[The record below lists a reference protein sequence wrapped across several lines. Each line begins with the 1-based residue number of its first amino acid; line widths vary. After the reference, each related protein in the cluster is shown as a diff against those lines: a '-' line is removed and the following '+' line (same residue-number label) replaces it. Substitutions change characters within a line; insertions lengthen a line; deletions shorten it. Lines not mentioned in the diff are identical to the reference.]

1 MAETISNMEIGKD
14 SVLLSVNPKIYPLEA
29 VYSAAYVFLDKV
41 YLLLDGDPESEV
53 IVELKPKNKPKNKE
67 ELETLGREFNN
78 ELINYS
84 DYQKRSEK
92 TARIRELIMQRALL
106 TNAQLSEE
114 PSSDADE
121 SINNTG
127 IEDDADFLEDPE
139 GIAIP
144 WEEKYG
150 KSASSKKEE

>member
-29 VYSAAYVFLDKV
+29 IYSAAYVFLDKV
-41 YLLLDGDPESEV
+41 YFLLDGDPDSEV
-53 IVELKPKNKPKNKE
+53 IVELKPKNKPKSKE

-106 TNAQLSEE
+106 TNAQLSGGQDYE
-114 PSSDADE
+114 SDEA
-121 SINNTG
+121 INSPG
-127 IEDDADFLEDPE
+127 SEDDADFLEDPE

-150 KSASSKKEE
+150 KGESA

>member
-67 ELETLGREFNN
+67 ELEALGREFNN

-106 TNAQLSEE
+106 TNAQLSDEQG
-114 PSSDADE
+114 SDADE

-150 KSASSKKEE
+150 KSASSEKEE